1 VLLLF
6 LPPLIYYAGF
16 YSDPRETVEHLPAV
30 IGQSVGLVLV
40 TAGTCAGALLL
51 VFPDVGWAAA
61 LAFGAAVAP
70 PDPVA
75 ATNVLQRLGVPRRLV
90 TVLEGEGLINDGIAL
105 TVFALAVTAV
115 GASPTAGDV
124 GLELLVQIG
133 GGIAIGLVVGVA
145 STWLRRRVT
154 DSASHVVL
162 SLATPYLAF
171 VPAQLVHASGVLAT
185 VTAAVWL
192 GTRGRGVGRAH
203 LPDADRDVL
212 AGPERDAGGAAVR
225 AARPAGAG
233 HRRGGGRLPDRAA
246 GGRGP
251 RGAAGRGGLAAD
263 LGDGGD
269 PAAGPAAGPGW
280 ADRGPV
286 PAGARRAGLVRP
298 AGCGLPGGGP
308 VHPGWPAPTGRRS
321 RAATC

>member
-1 VLLLF
+1 VAAEIFLVGAVLVVAVLLGRWLSIRLEVPEAAAYVVLGGLVGLLPGMAEIQLSPDVVLLLF

-40 TAGTCAGALLL
+40 TAGTYAGALLL

-61 LAFGAAVAP
+61 LASGAAVAP

-162 SLATPYLAF
+162 SLATPTW
-171 VPAQLVHASGVLAT
+171 PSCRRN
-185 VTAAVWL
+185 WC
-192 GTRGRGVGRAH
+192 TRPGCW
-203 LPDADRDVL
+203 P
-212 AGPERDAGGAAVR
+212 PS
-225 AARPAGAG
+225 P
-233 HRRGGGRLPDRAA
+233 RRCGWAP
-246 GGRGP
+246 
-251 RGAAGRGGLAAD
+251 GAAGWSR
-263 LGDGGD
+263 
-269 PAAGPAAGPGW
+269 PPPGC
-280 ADRGPV
+280 RP
-286 PAGARRAGLVRP
+286 RRS
-298 AGCGLPGGGP
+298 GGP
-308 VHPGWPAPTGRRS
+308 
-321 RAATC
+321 